1 MNLVIPDHP
10 WSEKGASLR
19 ISMTGAKKGHGEGK
33 LGQIVTE
40 VKSDNLEDPS
50 ESIHFKWHLGQISG
64 HAKLITYSSPNSR
77 MTFST

>member
-50 ESIHFKWHLGQISG
+50 ESIHFKWHLGQIFDDLRIG
-64 HAKLITYSSPNSR
+64 VNITTFLYKLP
-77 MTFST
+77 